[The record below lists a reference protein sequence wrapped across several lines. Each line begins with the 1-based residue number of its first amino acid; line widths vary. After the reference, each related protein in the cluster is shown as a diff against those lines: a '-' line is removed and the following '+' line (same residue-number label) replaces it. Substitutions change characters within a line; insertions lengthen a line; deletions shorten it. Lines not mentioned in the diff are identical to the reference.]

1 MDESNS
7 LDVTFNFLNSC
18 KQALP
23 QIPQLNYNIYNTIE
37 KVAHS
42 KGEKVGSESKN
53 NRCTRCFVDIN
64 FARTSINLSDRKSDK
79 NLNLNLSIKCHFCK
93 TLLSESKIDFEPIK
107 EPIRLESAS
116 IKESE
121 MLSKKKRKRSDKSAG
136 LILPNAPMKSKLP
149 KNNSKL
155 KSLLDANSSET
166 KKGKLME
173 FLSKM

>member
-7 LDVTFNFLNSC
+7 LDVTFNFLKSG

-23 QIPQLNYNIYNTIE
+23 KIPQLNYNIHNTIE

-42 KGEKVGSESKN
+42 KGEKVGSESKIN
-53 NRCTRCFVDIN
+53 KCTRCFVAIN
-64 FARTSINLSDRKSDK
+64 YARTSINLSDRNSDRK
-79 NLNLNLSIKCHFCK
+79 LSIKCHFCK
-93 TLLSESKIDFEPIK
+93 TLLSESNIDFEPIN
-107 EPIRLESAS
+107 EPIRLEWAS

-121 MLSKKKRKRSDKSAG
+121 VLSKKKRKRSDKSAG
-136 LILPNAPMKSKLP
+136 LILPNAPTKSKLP
-149 KNNSKL
+149 KNNPKL